1 MKLKTA
7 ATIADDFAFGYEQIG
22 GFQRVLE
29 DEGGKVL
36 KKLWSPLN
44 TPDYAPYIAQ
54 SAALRRD
61 VRRLGRLQPDQ
72 VRQAGQGARASN
84 SS

>member
-29 DEGGKVL
+29 DEGGQRRQEAVV
-36 KKLWSPLN
+36 
-44 TPDYAPYIAQ
+44 AAQ
-54 SAALRRD
+54 HAGLRALYRAD
-61 VRRLGRLQPDQ
+61 
-72 VRQAGQGARASN
+72 AGLAT
-84 SS
+84 